1 MVSDRMVTVE
11 FKEHEAFNVLSFIE
25 ENLFDVIRVDTDIDN
40 FEWLKDLINVHQ
52 KLKEVTK
59 DG

>member
-1 MVSDRMVTVE
+1 MVSDRMVTIE
-11 FKEHEAFNVLSFIE
+11 LEEHEAFNVLSFIE